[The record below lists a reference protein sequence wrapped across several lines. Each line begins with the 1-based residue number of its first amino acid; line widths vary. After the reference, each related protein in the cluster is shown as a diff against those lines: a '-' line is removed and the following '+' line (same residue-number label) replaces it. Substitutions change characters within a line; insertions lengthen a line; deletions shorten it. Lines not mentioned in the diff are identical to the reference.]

1 MPKPS
6 GVRRL
11 VSSGGFLI
19 AALALL
25 IPACALPARAT
36 LPAASHNFGL
46 SAEQEDDENTL
57 TRKPQITD
65 LHMA

>member
-11 VSSGGFLI
+11 ISSGGLLI
-19 AALALL
+19 AALILL
-25 IPACALPARAT
+25 IPACALPARET
-36 LPAASHNFGL
+36 LPAASHNFYL

-57 TRKPQITD
+57 THKTQITD
-65 LHMA
+65 LYKA